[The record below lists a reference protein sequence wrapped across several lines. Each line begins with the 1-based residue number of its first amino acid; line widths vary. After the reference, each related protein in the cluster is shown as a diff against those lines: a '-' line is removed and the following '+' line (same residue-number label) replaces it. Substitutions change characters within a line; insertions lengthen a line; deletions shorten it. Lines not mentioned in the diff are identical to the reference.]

1 MTEANL
7 FDPEF
12 EPHTDLEGFR
22 GKRARI
28 GRQAGA
34 EHLGASLFELEPGSA
49 AFPLHY
55 HLGNEEMLIVVAGT
69 VSLRTL
75 DGERALAEGEVVALP
90 RGEAGAHQVINRG
103 AEPARILIVSEMRA
117 PDVVVRPES
126 NKISAFGR
134 PPGALGE
141 GFHDVYFRRDAVELW
156 DGEEPP
162 PPPPAQR

>member
-1 MTEANL
+1 MAANL

-12 EPHTDLEGFR
+12 EPPFEREGFR
-22 GKRARI
+22 SRRARL

-34 EHLGASLFELEPGSA
+34 RDLGASLFELEPGSA

-55 HLGNEEMLIVVAGT
+55 HLGNEELLIA
-69 VSLRTL
+69 VSGEVELRTL
-75 DGERALAEGEVVALP
+75 EGSRRLTEGEVVACP
-90 RGEAGAHQVINRG
+90 AGPEGAHQVINRG
-103 AEPARILIVSEMRA
+103 PGPARVLIVSEMRA

-134 PPGALGE
+134 PPGAAGE

-156 DGEEPP
+156 DDED
-162 PPPPAQR
+162 PPPAAEPA